1 MDYAGLDFSELNY
14 IVDENYTARENGY
27 NAVKKLLE
35 INNDITAIFACND
48 AMAIGVVQ
56 FLNEKGISIPNDIS
70 VIGFDDVEADL
81 SLDPP
86 LSSVRVPKYEMGIEV
101 MKLMADLL
109 KNKDATKKKILVSVE
124 LIDRGSVMDLT
135 LKIPMP
141 A

>member
-1 MDYAGLDFSELNY
+1 
-14 IVDENYTARENGY
+14 
-27 NAVKKLLE
+27 
-35 INNDITAIFACND
+35 
-48 AMAIGVVQ
+48 
-56 FLNEKGISIPNDIS
+56 
-70 VIGFDDVEADL
+70 
-81 SLDPP
+81 
-86 LSSVRVPKYEMGIEV
+86 MGIEV